1 MFDIGWSE
9 LMVLGIIA
17 LIVIGPKDLPVVLR
31 TIGRY
36 AGMLKRQAAEFRA
49 QFEEAIRETE
59 YDKIKREMEALGQDV
74 ETKVRDASAGLEKDM
89 GEARRA
95 IEEAGKPASQ
105 SPPAEEGATVATEG
119 VVAGQWE
126 PEREPVLDEGARVS
140 GKVGQ

>member
-74 ETKVRDASAGLEKDM
+74 ETRVRDASAGLEKDM

-105 SPPAEEGATVATEG
+105 SPPAEEGAAVTTEG

-126 PEREPVLDEGARVS
+126 PEREPVLDEAARVS
-140 GKVGQ
+140 GKAGQ